1 MQFTFW
7 PPGMPHALCPAHDF
21 FKNKSGLEKW
31 DKVCMYACMMRVEK
45 GVYVHIKV
53 TSKTSGVLEKNY
65 SATRGYLKTLKK
77 FDTMFT
83 WLKKWCERLAHERD
97 VQAVEFEIV
106 TPTNERKFLGRH
118 VNEYTLPSK
127 KDQTQRYIKWAHTD
141 KQNTESKEE
150 VKAEEA

>member
-1 MQFTFW
+1 
-7 PPGMPHALCPAHDF
+7 MPHALCTASDF

-45 GVYVHIKV
+45 HVYVHIKV
-53 TSKTSGVLEKNY
+53 TSKTSGVFEKDY
-65 SATRGYLKTLKK
+65 SATRGYLKTLDK

-83 WLKKWCERLAHERD
+83 RLKKWCEKLALERD

-118 VNEYTLPSK
+118 VNKYTLPSK
-127 KDQTQRYIKWAHTD
+127 KDQRQRYIKWAHTD
-141 KQNTESKEE
+141 KQNTGRKEE